1 MEINSLK
8 NKIKAESPFSGITV
22 PILIV
27 LLSILLVAG
36 ITRMLTTD
44 KGYVSL
50 VEELKDK
57 TFGNRWVAA
66 FELSK
71 YLSSSQIPPE
81 DIPWLENQLIE
92 IYKNSAMDPRTRN
105 FLVLAAGSLQG
116 EKSFELVE
124 LALQDNDPEVLFG
137 AVSSLAKFKSIPD
150 SFSWERVLQIA
161 EGKVILDEVLQ
172 HTAIVV
178 LTHYGRKEVTPLL
191 QSNLASSESKNLKD
205 ISAIALMHFNLW
217 EGLPRLQELLKAP
230 YEQKVEGAEQSLNV
244 EANKL
249 NVIQAAKVLVDK
261 KIPIPEQILNLLQEV
276 EKNDPNIQVRTRA
289 KEVLLIMK
297 NSFERK

>member
-8 NKIKAESPFSGITV
+8 NKIKAESPFSGIAV

-27 LLSILLVAG
+27 LLSVLLVAG
-36 ITRMLTTD
+36 ITRMLSND

-71 YLSSSQIPPE
+71 YLSSSQIPTE
-81 DIPWLENQLIE
+81 DIPWLENQLME
-92 IYKNSAMDPRTRN
+92 IYKNSTLDPRTRN

-116 EKSFELVE
+116 EKSLELIS
-124 LALQDNDPEVLFG
+124 LALQDTDPEILFG
-137 AVSSLAKFKSIPD
+137 AVSSLAKFKTIPPT
-150 SFSWERVLQIA
+150 FSWERVLLIA
-161 EGKVILDEVLQ
+161 EGKVIPDEVLQ

-178 LTHYGRKEVTPLL
+178 LTHHAQKSVIPLL
-191 QSNLASSESKNLKD
+191 QSNIASSESKNLKD
-205 ISAIALMHFNLW
+205 ISAITLMHFNLW
-217 EGLPRLQELLKAP
+217 DGLPRLEELLKMP
-230 YEQKVEGAEQSLNV
+230 YEQQTQAAEQSLNV

-249 NVIQAAKVLVDK
+249 NIIQAT
-261 KIPIPEQILNLLQEV
+261 KILIERKISLPEQLINVLREV
-276 EKNDPNIQVRTRA
+276 EKNDQNIQVRTRA
-289 KEVLLIMK
+289 KEVLLMLK
-297 NSFERK
+297 K